1 MNDIALLTATEMSRC
16 YRDKVLTPLDVVQA
30 VYTRIDALN
39 AVLTA
44 YVALDREAAL
54 RAAAQATEELS
65 RRDAEDLPL
74 LHGIPV
80 SIKDVTA
87 VKGLPLTHGS
97 PLHRDQ
103 VAAEDALIVQ
113 RLRDAGAIVIGKSNT
128 PDFAFGGNT
137 TNALFGPTRNP
148 WNLEMT
154 PGGSSGGGAVAV
166 ATGMGPI
173 AHGTDL
179 GGSLRTP
186 ASFCGIA
193 GFRTTPGLV
202 PIWPNLLP
210 WDSYGVEGTMARS
223 IQDLALSLAAIAGP
237 DERAPL
243 SYPVDA
249 GSFMR
254 AVADPDVR
262 GWRVAWSPDL
272 GGLLPVDPEIVAA
285 VERASSIFARLGA
298 NVRQDAPDFS
308 DLLEAVLPSRGLLM
322 VAHHAERYEK
332 HLDQLPASLAWNVK
346 LGLGLASTEIAHAEI
361 VRGKLRTR
369 VREFFNSYD
378 ILLMPTEPVLP
389 FPIDQDFPAEIN
401 GVKLDNPIHWFALC
415 YAATVAGVP
424 ALSIPAGFSKRE
436 LPIGVAILG
445 GSRRED
451 KVLRAAA
458 AYEQAQPWLQFVPP
472 VVDALHSRK
481 PSIP

>member
-1 MNDIALLTATEMSRC
+1 MNDIALLTAAEMSRL
-16 YRDKVLTPLDVVQA
+16 YRDKTLTPLDVTQA
-30 VYTRIDALN
+30 VFERIDALN
-39 AVLTA
+39 PVLTA
-44 YVALDREAAL
+44 YVALDREGALEAARL
-54 RAAAQATEELS
+54 ATDELS
-65 RRDAEDLPL
+65 RRNAADLPP

-87 VKGLPLTHGS
+87 VKGLPLTYGS
-97 PLHRDQ
+97 LLYRDQ
-103 VAAEDALIVQ
+103 IAAEDALIVH
-113 RLRDAGAIVIGKSNT
+113 RLRAAGAIIIGKTNT

-154 PGGSSGGGAVAV
+154 PGGSSGGGAAAVAV
-166 ATGMGPI
+166 GMGPI

-210 WDSYGVEGTMARS
+210 WDSHGVEGTMARS

-243 SYPVDA
+243 SYPVDVGA
-249 GSFMR
+249 FMR
-254 AVADPDVR
+254 AAAEPDVR
-262 GWRVAWSPDL
+262 GWRVAWSSDL
-272 GGLLPVDPEIVAA
+272 GGLLPVEPEIASA
-285 VERASSIFARLGA
+285 VERASSIFAQLGA
-298 NVRQDAPDFS
+298 HVRQDTPDFTG
-308 DLLEAVLPSRGLLM
+308 LLEAVLPSRGLLM
-322 VAHHAERYEK
+322 VAHHAEKYEK
-332 HLDQLPASLAWNVK
+332 HRDQLPASLVWNVE
-346 LGLGLASTEIAHAEI
+346 LGLRLTSSEIARAEI
-361 VRGKLRTR
+361 ARGRLRDR
-369 VREFFNSYD
+369 VREFFNRYD

-424 ALSIPAGFSKRE
+424 ALSVPAGFSKRK

-445 GSRRED
+445 GWRRED
-451 KVLRAAA
+451 NVLRAAA
-458 AYEQAQPWLQFVPP
+458 AYELAQPWAQHVPP
-472 VVDALHSRK
+472 VLDALHAQKR
-481 PSIP
+481 PIP